1 MTIDGYSD
9 SRFREVFQAFL
20 TNFEQGAEIGTAVA
34 VYYKGKP
41 VVDLAAGLKDRNSG
55 QPYTRHFAAGLLSN
69 QGNNGPRAS
78 TRA

>member
-20 TNFEQGAEIGTAVA
+20 TNFEQGAEIEAAVA

-41 VVDLAAGLKDRNSG
+41 VVDLAAGLKDGILDSPIHGTLCSRSS
-55 QPYTRHFAAGLLSN
+55 Q
-69 QGNNGPRAS
+69 
-78 TRA
+78 